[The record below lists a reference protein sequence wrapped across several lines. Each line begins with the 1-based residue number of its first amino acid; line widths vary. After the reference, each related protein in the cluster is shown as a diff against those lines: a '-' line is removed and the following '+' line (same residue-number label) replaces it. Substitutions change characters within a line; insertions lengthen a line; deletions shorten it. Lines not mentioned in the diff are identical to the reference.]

1 MSLEYYNR
9 DTKDL
14 LYNRPI
20 SATTG
25 FLNYLANIGQ
35 LNNKGVEFELRTI
48 NFASP
53 DFNWTSVLNLTH
65 NRNKIVTLDG
75 DMTQSIEGSWFI
87 HKIGLP
93 YNSFYVKEF
102 AGVDPMTGKA
112 LYYLNTQDEQG
123 NYNKE
128 KTDDASKAQAIPY
141 KSADPKISGGFTNI
155 ISYKWFDLGLT
166 FTYSLG
172 GYSFDKTGTLIET
185 DGSQEKSYNLP
196 VYALDRWQKPG
207 DITDVPKIMWDQQIR
222 VTDQDLINA
231 SYFAIKNITLGYS
244 LSKKWLQKI
253 KMENIRVY
261 ATADNIALFTHLKGM
276 DPQYNF
282 TGTVGYTYAPTKT
295 FSLGIDIKF

>member
-87 HKIGLP
+87 HKIGL
-93 YNSFYVKEF
+93 FF
-102 AGVDPMTGKA
+102 
-112 LYYLNTQDEQG
+112 
-123 NYNKE
+123 
-128 KTDDASKAQAIPY
+128 
-141 KSADPKISGGFTNI
+141 I
-155 ISYKWFDLGLT
+155 I
-166 FTYSLG
+166 
-172 GYSFDKTGTLIET
+172 
-185 DGSQEKSYNLP
+185 
-196 VYALDRWQKPG
+196 
-207 DITDVPKIMWDQQIR
+207 
-222 VTDQDLINA
+222 
-231 SYFAIKNITLGYS
+231 ITLFILRIQIIKGFSGHRIYS
-244 LSKKWLQKI
+244 GK
-253 KMENIRVY
+253 
-261 ATADNIALFTHLKGM
+261 LFR
-276 DPQYNF
+276 
-282 TGTVGYTYAPTKT
+282 
-295 FSLGIDIKF
+295 